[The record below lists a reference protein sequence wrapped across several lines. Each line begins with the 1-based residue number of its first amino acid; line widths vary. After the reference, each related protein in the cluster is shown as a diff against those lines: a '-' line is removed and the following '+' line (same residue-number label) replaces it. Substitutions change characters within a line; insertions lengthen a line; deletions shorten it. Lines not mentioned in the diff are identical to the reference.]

1 MMFHDDDAVPDLDS
15 KSESQIRREAKELRK
30 RLEETSP
37 QKRLFTAEEV
47 SALVLFLCGDAARGI
62 NGQAINLDGGTVV

>member
-1 MMFHDDDAVPDLDS
+1 VARIVETTGRPAA
-15 KSESQIRREAKELRK
+15 EVRRTRGEA
-30 RLEETSP
+30 SP

-62 NGQAINLDGGTVV
+62 TGQALSLDGGTVV